1 MKMFKR
7 NSSSLTL
14 RYKLRIWFYLQRQKW
29 PLVYKKSMN
38 MAIANRQAVI
48 DQTKQR
54 ELDELLAEFSRIV
67 PKLARVSIHKDIDR
81 SFGQCR
87 LVLEIS
93 DIMVEEVFMHGNDKR
108 MLQYVGEHVGHMV
121 ARELNSINFSRVQD
135 NRSQNQNE
143 PDCSHLS

>member
-1 MKMFKR
+1 MFKP
-7 NSSSLTL
+7 NSSLLTL
-14 RYKLRIWFYLQRQKW
+14 RYKLRIWFQLQKQKW
-29 PLVYKKSMN
+29 PLVYKKTMN
-38 MAIANRQAVI
+38 MAIATRQAVL
-48 DQTKQR
+48 DATKQR

-67 PKLARVSIHKDIDR
+67 PKLTRVSIHKDIER
-81 SFGQCR
+81 SFGQYR

-93 DIMVEEVFMHGNDKR
+93 DIMMQDVFIHGNDKR

-121 ARELNSINFSRVQD
+121 ARELSRIKLSGVRD